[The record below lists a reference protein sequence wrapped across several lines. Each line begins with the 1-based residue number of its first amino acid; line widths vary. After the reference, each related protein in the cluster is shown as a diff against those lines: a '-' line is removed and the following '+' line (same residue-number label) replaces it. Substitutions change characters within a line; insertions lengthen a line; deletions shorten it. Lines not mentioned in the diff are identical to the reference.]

1 MSKKKTKKKIRKG
14 GDGYNRIT
22 YETFLE
28 HKNTMLIL
36 LILDWQQLQWAWL
49 KGFPIERTA
58 EVFIAEV
65 QYYLEFALKPKKAAT
80 LVSHLT
86 LGEQDPCISLK

>member
-1 MSKKKTKKKIRKG
+1 MRKG
-14 GDGYNRIT
+14 GGGYNRIT

-28 HKNTMLIL
+28 HENTMLIL
-36 LILDWQQLQWAWL
+36 LFLDWQQLQWAWL
-49 KGFPIERTA
+49 KGFPVERAA

-65 QYYLEFALKPKKAAT
+65 QYYLEFALKTKKTAT
-80 LVSHLT
+80 LVLHLT